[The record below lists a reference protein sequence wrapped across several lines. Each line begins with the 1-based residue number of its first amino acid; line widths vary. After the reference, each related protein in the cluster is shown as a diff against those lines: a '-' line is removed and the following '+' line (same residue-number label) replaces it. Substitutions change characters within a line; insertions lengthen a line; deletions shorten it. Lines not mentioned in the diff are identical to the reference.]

1 MIKEKILYS
10 IKEALL
16 NLQVKKLWKI
26 DHEGIKVKVV
36 RKAENAYDVYRNG
49 HFVTTDE
56 TWEQAFELTKVLLE
70 TP

>member
-1 MIKEKILYS
+1 MIKEKILES
-10 IKEALL
+10 IKEVLS

-26 DHEGIKVKVV
+26 NHEGRKVKVV
-36 RKAENAYDVYRNG
+36 RKAENAYDVYHNG

-56 TWEQAFELTKVLLE
+56 TWERSFELAKALLE

>member
-1 MIKEKILYS
+1 MIKQKILES
-10 IKEALL
+10 IEEALS

-26 DHEGIKVKVV
+26 NHEGIKVKVV

-56 TWEQAFELTKVLLE
+56 TSERAFELVKALLE